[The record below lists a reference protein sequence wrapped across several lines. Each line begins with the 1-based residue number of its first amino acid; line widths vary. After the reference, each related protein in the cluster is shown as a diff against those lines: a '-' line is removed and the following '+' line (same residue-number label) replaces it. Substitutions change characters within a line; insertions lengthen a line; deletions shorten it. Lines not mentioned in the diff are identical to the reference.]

1 MIKPN
6 LRSRSKDQATLV
18 GFFFKTSSLWTIEIK
33 AGCPTAQFT
42 PFLMKFCLFIQ
53 LFQNICCVFLLWLV
67 MLLFLMKF
75 CLFIQLFHSICRVFL
90 LSLIQGSLKEY
101 NKMYCYSVVKFI
113 YRTLILFDGWNISL
127 QNDHEHI
134 NLSNFPYVNMFK
146 VWHLRLKQP
155 PSRGKKKLNATWFLS
170 SQ

>member
-1 MIKPN
+1 MIKAN
-6 LRSRSKDQATLV
+6 LWPRSKDQATLV
-18 GFFFKTSSLWTIEIK
+18 FVCFLTSSLWTIEIK

-42 PFLMKFCLFIQ
+42 LLSLMRFCLFIQ
-53 LFQNICCVFLLWLV
+53 LFQNICCIFLLQLV

-75 CLFIQLFHSICRVFL
+75 CLFTQLFHSICHIFL

-101 NKMYCYSVVKFI
+101 NKMYCYSVVKFM

-134 NLSNFPYVNMFK
+134 NLSNFPKVNMFK
-146 VWHLRLKQP
+146 AWHLRLKQP
-155 PSRGKKKLNATWFLS
+155 PCRKKN
-170 SQ
+170 